1 MHQKSSDRRL
11 RAGIVGGGRGSFI
24 GGVHRIAAELD
35 GEALIVAGAMSSN
48 PTIARESAAAW
59 YLDRSYES
67 FAEMARIETTL
78 SDGIDFIIVATPN
91 HLHYPVAKAFLE
103 AGIHVICDKPLA
115 FSVTEGEALANLV
128 DRHPRLFAL
137 TYNYTGYPAVRQ
149 AREMI
154 QRAEL
159 GALRKVIVEYNQ
171 SWLTDPIERSGS
183 KQAAWRTDPNKA
195 GVSGCVGD
203 IGSHAENL
211 LHFVTG
217 ERISALC
224 ADLTAF
230 VPGRELDDD
239 ANILIRLEGGGKG
252 TLVCS
257 QVACGEENNLSIRI
271 YGEKGGLEW
280 RQQEP
285 NSLIYKPSGQPWQT
299 LRAGNSY
306 LSDAAQAASRIPAGH
321 PEGYLEAFAV
331 IYREFIADV
340 RRVLLGETPRHNY
353 PTVHDGLRGLRFI
366 AKAVESSRGG
376 GKWMTVG
383 ESSIS

>member
-1 MHQKSSDRRL
+1 MQKSSSRRL

-24 GGVHRIAAELD
+24 GKVHRMAAELD

-67 FAEMARIETTL
+67 FAEMAHIEATL
-78 SDGIDFIIVATPN
+78 SDGIDFVIVATPN
-91 HLHYPVAKAFLE
+91 HLHYPAAKAFLE

-115 FSVTEGEALANLV
+115 FSVAEGEALADLV
-128 DRHPRLFAL
+128 DRGTGLFAL

-154 QRAEL
+154 RHGEL

-195 GVSGCVGD
+195 GVGGCVGD

-217 ERISALC
+217 ERITALC
-224 ADLTAF
+224 ADLTTF

-271 YGEKGGLEW
+271 YGEKAGLEW

-299 LRAGNSY
+299 LRAGNGY

-340 RRVLLGETPRHNY
+340 RRILLGETPRKNY

-366 AKAVESSRGG
+366 AKAVESSRGSE
-376 GKWMTVG
+376 KWLTV
-383 ESSIS
+383 